1 LTLLSGFSHIIVRT
15 YPSPPSSSYHL
26 HLNSQH
32 GQKYIGP
39 TPDDLS
45 SILSARN
52 CETCRQSTL
61 PKPTIVHSV
70 KGDPPSHICDGR
82 DIPREWAL
90 NSVLHFTAWR
100 DRPLLPYTQFDGQI
114 VASFAPV
121 EQSVID
127 ACHLNQIERSLAKLS
142 LAKTGR
148 CFDPYVSEKIS
159 QFVPSEPTF
168 AEACLSAVDQV
179 SNLALEP
186 PPGLELDNGPS
197 IPKLTQPEVYH
208 IANYIESRPETASCR
223 SYLSILEKTR
233 VTTQAERF
241 AAVSDAIRDADLD
254 PRDFAPRESA
264 FRGNAPEALADITCG
279 TGKPF
284 TGV

>member
-1 LTLLSGFSHIIVRT
+1 MS
-15 YPSPPSSSYHL
+15 
-26 HLNSQH
+26 
-32 GQKYIGP
+32 KYIGS
-39 TPDDLS
+39 TPDDLA
-45 SILSARN
+45 SILSAPR

-61 PKPTIVHSV
+61 PKPTIVRSV
-70 KGDPPSHICDGR
+70 IGDPPSHICDGR
-82 DIPREWAL
+82 DIPDEWAL
-90 NSVLHFTAWR
+90 NAVLHSTARWDRSVLPF
-100 DRPLLPYTQFDGQI
+100 TQFDGQI
-114 VASFAPV
+114 VASFAPD

-127 ACHLNQIERSLAKLS
+127 ACHLNQIELSLAKLS

-148 CFDPYVSEKIS
+148 RFDPYVIDKIS
-159 QFVPSEPTF
+159 RFVPSEPTF
-168 AEACLSAVDQV
+168 AEACLTAVDQV
-179 SNLALEP
+179 SNLALKP
-186 PPGLELDNGPS
+186 PPGLELDNGLS
-197 IPKLTQPEVYH
+197 IQLTQPEVYR

-264 FRGNAPEALADITCG
+264 FRGNASEALADIIWG

-284 TGV
+284 AGL